1 MCFLCLLDE
10 VFNMNNF
17 ESIGTDKLSI
27 GKRIKM
33 GSISLDYLPFEIHNL
48 LDETK
53 IVVVLIRDVMDKWKS
68 GYIQELVE
76 YIEGR
81 KLGHPTNHK
90 LRQFLN
96 RLKTGYYTTFTN
108 PDDVTKE
115 GLEIL
120 GKLHDYYSDLS
131 WSHLNHAK
139 FWEWNNATVKF
150 QGLKINGDSLLKLS
164 EKPNVYFLELKD
176 LSNPKFLEWLQERDD
191 RWKKV
196 LEIPHKNKTPLKL
209 WPQMKLFWKEYNEN
223 KVLKEK
229 KLASPF
235 FNTHSK
241 FDLHF
246 ELCEF
251 TQERIDYIRNN
262 HDRYLRYE

>member
-1 MCFLCLLDE
+1 VCFLCLLDE

-76 YIEGR
+76 YMEGR
-81 KLGHPTNHK
+81 KLGHPTNPE
-90 LRQFLN
+90 LRQFLS
-96 RLKTGYYTTFTN
+96 RLKTGYYKTFTN

-120 GKLHDYYSDLS
+120 GKLHDSYSNLS
-131 WSHLNHAK
+131 WMTQHHAEFSK
-139 FWEWNNATVKF
+139 WNNTPYEIPKNN
-150 QGLKINGDSLLKLS
+150 KELKLYT
-164 EKPNVYFLELKD
+164 ELPNIYFLDLKD

-209 WPQMKLFWKEYNEN
+209 WPQMELFWKEYNEN
-223 KVLKEK
+223 KVLKGK